1 MPVPTRPPLRKALS
15 IGVQYSTL
23 RKYNLE
29 LPGACNDPKILSDLL
44 VDVYG
49 YEREHIIILMDD
61 HPSDDRKPTKE
72 NIERAMNELVAGAQ
86 PGDHFVFHFSGHG
99 AQVPNE
105 DGTEKSGFDD
115 VIWPADVQYDPDGDF
130 ENYIKD
136 DEIHDVLVEKVPVGA
151 HFMMVFD
158 CCHSGTM
165 ADLPYDSED
174 CPPPTPLSATSSTST
189 TSTYPNIQNIRLR
202 GSQDVHTEEG
212 LQRTTAQ
219 EAFHPAVPVTHNLDD
234 DAPAFADITAL
245 SACADSQSTLGSSKG
260 GLFINALANALRECQ
275 PLQIWKSGA
284 DALQGH
290 NPKASHAELLSSVSH
305 EIAKITAKINSHLT
319 SDGEFTVHAAAAF
332 HEDLNNRS
340 LVRLPRLSGSAS
352 AVSHSMS
359 SETVAENTLV
369 PVSLSFCDDLSVSGG
384 LSHLHAAMGSGSIP
398 ACTFSGSLCIMKLI
412 FSSLFVLLVSA
423 ANALVLD
430 APPASGWKAKETV
443 TERWQSSAA
452 DPPSF
457 TLMLYTGTAGET
469 FFLGNHQTADDTA
482 TFTLPGVSPG
492 SYHLGA
498 VNTTNLNQ
506 VWAVTGQFNIT
517 AA

>member
-23 RKYNLE
+23 RQYDLE

-44 VDVYG
+44 VDIYG

-61 HPSDDRKPTKE
+61 HPSVDRKPTKE
-72 NIERAMNELVAGAQ
+72 NIERAMNELVAGRARYWASSETKRLYIDQ
-86 PGDHFVFHFSGHG
+86 SLGM
-99 AQVPNE
+99 ALKN
-105 DGTEKSGFDD
+105 DGSYVIQ

-219 EAFHPAVPVTHNLDD
+219 EEFHPAVPVTHNLDD
-234 DAPAFADITAL
+234 DAPAFADI
-245 SACADSQSTLGSSKG
+245 
-260 GLFINALANALRECQ
+260 ALANALRECQ

-319 SDGEFTVHAAAAF
+319 SGEHFEITP
-332 HEDLNNRS
+332 EMES
-340 LVRLPRLSGSAS
+340 LQ
-352 AVSHSMS
+352 SMRDVMQ
-359 SETVAENTLV
+359 T
-369 PVSLSFCDDLSVSGG
+369 P
-384 LSHLHAAMGSGSIP
+384 
-398 ACTFSGSLCIMKLI
+398 
-412 FSSLFVLLVSA
+412 
-423 ANALVLD
+423 LD
-430 APPASGWKAKETV
+430 
-443 TERWQSSAA
+443 
-452 DPPSF
+452 
-457 TLMLYTGTAGET
+457 
-469 FFLGNHQTADDTA
+469 
-482 TFTLPGVSPG
+482 
-492 SYHLGA
+492 
-498 VNTTNLNQ
+498 
-506 VWAVTGQFNIT
+506 I
-517 AA
+517 